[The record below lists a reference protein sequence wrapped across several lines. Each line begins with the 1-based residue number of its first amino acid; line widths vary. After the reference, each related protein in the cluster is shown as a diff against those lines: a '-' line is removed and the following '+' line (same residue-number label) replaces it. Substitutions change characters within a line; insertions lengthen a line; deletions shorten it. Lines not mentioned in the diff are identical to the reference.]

1 MGALRID
8 GFGADGGATPPAS
21 TKFKT
26 MEQILISVET
36 IQQRDKVVEVLEN
49 AAQDSLH
56 HVGGELDF
64 PLDIWKLHRSDASR
78 QMNDHPDVT
87 T

>member
-1 MGALRID
+1 
-8 GFGADGGATPPAS
+8 
-21 TKFKT
+21 

-64 PLDIWKLHRSDASR
+64 PLDVQVIGFCRKSSSPPTQLPKHQR
-78 QMNDHPDVT
+78 VT
-87 T
+87 ARGPRAPVTP

>member
-1 MGALRID
+1 
-8 GFGADGGATPPAS
+8 
-21 TKFKT
+21 

-49 AAQDSLH
+49 ATQDSLH

-64 PLDIWKLHRSDASR
+64 PLDIWKLHRQIDR
-78 QMNDHPDVT
+78 DTLHPDVT
-87 T
+87 A

>member
-1 MGALRID
+1 
-8 GFGADGGATPPAS
+8 
-21 TKFKT
+21 

-36 IQQRDKVVEVLEN
+36 IQQRNKVVEVLEN
-49 AAQDSLH
+49 AACVEAGRSAR
-56 HVGGELDF
+56 LDF

-78 QMNDHPDVT
+78 QMDDHPNVT

>member
-1 MGALRID
+1 MLSQQD
-8 GFGADGGATPPAS
+8 SSTHSLPA
-21 TKFKT
+21 KKT
-26 MEQILISVET
+26 LEQILISVET

-49 AAQDSLH
+49 AASMVL
-56 HVGGELDF
+56 GELDF

-78 QMNDHPDVT
+78 QMDDHPDVT

>member
-1 MGALRID
+1 MLSQQD
-8 GFGADGGATPPAS
+8 SSTHSLPA
-21 TKFKT
+21 KKT

-78 QMNDHPDVT
+78 QMDDHPDVT